1 MDSILYFLFWAA
13 FIFVMLKY
21 GCGSHIMGHGHNKS
35 GHNKD
40 VGTTKTSETLR
51 WTPPEKDVDPVCK
64 KVVRTEKGKPS
75 VHDGNVYY
83 FCSRECREIFEA
95 APNFYVGPESEHP
108 RAQLEEGY
116 V

>member
-13 FIFVMLKY
+13 FIFVIMRY
-21 GCGSHIMGHGHNKS
+21 GFGSHPMGYNRGIAAAGKS
-35 GHNKD
+35 NEK
-40 VGTTKTSETLR
+40 LR

-64 KVVRTEKGKPS
+64 KVVRTDKSKPS

-95 APNFYVGPESEHP
+95 APNLYVGPESEHP
-108 RAQLEEGY
+108 RSQLEEGH